1 MAGIDYTTYSRGKGK
16 KPREVSSAEVKLR
29 KARDMYFM
37 EKDGAK
43 VKSVSARLP
52 AYAGTSLQAKHG
64 GRIEE
69 HEQQP
74 ADTHESN

>member
-1 MAGIDYTTYSRGKGK
+1 MNAKKGIVFRDTSNK
-16 KPREVSSAEVKLR
+16 EIKLR
-29 KARDMYFM
+29 KERDLYFT